1 MDTNEAQRYA
11 EVIAD
16 EVRELEA
23 ALEALIDDDAETA
36 DFDETTFEDV
46 SELIAHYVNF
56 CALAVEDVSAATYG
70 ADAYVQRR
78 AVEVTRTVGGPGCFV
93 TFNGNGTAEV
103 RAYWGTD
110 RGRVTVRAEYADA
123 ELWELM
129 DALSTVHQ

>member
-1 MDTNEAQRYA
+1 MDTNEAQQYA

-16 EVRELEA
+16 ELRELEA
-23 ALEALIDDDAETA
+23 ALEAFIDDGA
-36 DFDETTFEDV
+36 DFAVFDGTTFEDV
-46 SELIAHYVNF
+46 SEVVGHYVNF
-56 CALAVEDVSAATYG
+56 CALAVEDVTAATYG

-93 TFNGNGTAEV
+93 TFNGDGTAVV
-103 RAYWGTD
+103 RAFWGTD

-129 DALSTVHQ
+129 DALAACQ